1 MFGFALKS
9 TFIYMVWNKFKKQI
23 ITAIISLIGIVIVF
37 AIYEDIN
44 NIFIQKK
51 IDYIFELVAAKWFL
65 VCLIIS
71 FNIFSFK
78 KAIKENKKYEDQ
90 DNCSIEGI
98 STINTPQHKEILNK
112 KKLKTKS
119 DVILQKYLN
128 KEDIKDD

>member
-23 ITAIISLIGIVIVF
+23 ITAIISLLSIVIVF

-44 NIFIQKK
+44 NIFIQKQ
-51 IDYIFELVAAKWFL
+51 IDYIFELVATKWFL
-65 VCLIIS
+65 VCLIIG

-90 DNCSIEGI
+90 DNSSIENTL
-98 STINTPQHKEILNK
+98 TINTPQHKEILNK

-119 DVILQKYLN
+119 DVILQRYLN
-128 KEDIKDD
+128 KMEN